1 MKKIFSAFVIAV
13 CCMFM
18 AMPAQAQLLKWGV
31 KGGVNMTKID
41 WDGGY
46 KGNKDNSTGFFIGP
60 MAEFNIPIVGLG
72 VDASL
77 LFAQRGIKVSEGND
91 DITVKQNGIDIPV
104 NLKYTIGLGSLLG
117 IYIAAGPDFFFDF
130 KKKDYVDRKKAQVAL
145 NLGAGVKLLKHLQVG
160 VTYQLPMG
168 DSFTWKNA
176 GDAIGAKNKTW
187 QVSAAYLF

>member
-60 MAEFNIPIVGLG
+60 I
-72 VDASL
+72 
-77 LFAQRGIKVSEGND
+77 
-91 DITVKQNGIDIPV
+91 
-104 NLKYTIGLGSLLG
+104 
-117 IYIAAGPDFFFDF
+117 
-130 KKKDYVDRKKAQVAL
+130 DRKSTRL
-145 NLGAGVKLLKHLQVG
+145 NSSHRLESRM
-160 VTYQLPMG
+160 P
-168 DSFTWKNA
+168 S
-176 GDAIGAKNKTW
+176 
-187 QVSAAYLF
+187 SA

>member
-60 MAEFNIPIVGLG
+60 MAEWSDFLVFFRFLFF
-72 VDASL
+72 VFFLVVL
-77 LFAQRGIKVSEGND
+77 LVF
-91 DITVKQNGIDIPV
+91 
-104 NLKYTIGLGSLLG
+104 L
-117 IYIAAGPDFFFDF
+117 FFFIF
-130 KKKDYVDRKKAQVAL
+130 FLFYESKFFFAETETFV
-145 NLGAGVKLLKHLQVG
+145 
-160 VTYQLPMG
+160 
-168 DSFTWKNA
+168 SF
-176 GDAIGAKNKTW
+176 
-187 QVSAAYLF
+187 

>member
-1 MKKIFSAFVIAV
+1 MKKIFGALMIAV
-13 CCMFM
+13 CIGM
-18 AMPAQAQLLKWGV
+18 AMPAQAQLHFGV
-31 KGGVNMTKID
+31 KGGLNLSKASFSDVKENFK
-41 WDGGY
+41 
-46 KGNKDNSTGFFIGP
+46 KDNFTGFFIGP

>member
-1 MKKIFSAFVIAV
+1 MCAPTIPKKLSEPSPLSVETTPHIRISMKENGWKIRFLTASF
-13 CCMFM
+13 
-18 AMPAQAQLLKWGV
+18 
-31 KGGVNMTKID
+31 
-41 WDGGY
+41 
-46 KGNKDNSTGFFIGP
+46 TGWQ
-60 MAEFNIPIVGLG
+60 V
-72 VDASL
+72 
-77 LFAQRGIKVSEGND
+77 
-91 DITVKQNGIDIPV
+91 PV

-117 IYIAAGPDFFFDF
+117 IYVAAGPDFFFDF